1 MWGVQ
6 ERERDF
12 NSATPLSPV
21 TDQKKRE
28 REKKDPNSLM
38 ELFQTHYISQL
49 FCGLNYDDIT
59 GQLQMQKTHISDLI
73 FQCGPS

>member
-1 MWGVQ
+1 MCVATCMGVQ

-21 TDQKKRE
+21 TDKKN
-28 REKKDPNSLM
+28 PNSLM
-38 ELFQTHYISQL
+38 ELFQTRYISQL

-73 FQCGPS
+73 FQHGPS

>member
-1 MWGVQ
+1 MCVGCARAGKRLQQCHTLVSSN
-6 ERERDF
+6 R
-12 NSATPLSPV
+12 P
-21 TDQKKRE
+21 KKE

>member
-21 TDQKKRE
+21 TDQKKE